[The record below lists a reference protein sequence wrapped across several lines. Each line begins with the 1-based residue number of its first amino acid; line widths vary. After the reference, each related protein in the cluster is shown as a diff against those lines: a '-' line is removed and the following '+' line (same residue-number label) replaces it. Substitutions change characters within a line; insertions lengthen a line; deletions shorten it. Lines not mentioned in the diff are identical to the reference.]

1 MPEGSGPLIELPLQ
15 GPQRGSIPV
24 RVLNESRAILELPR
38 LAFRSSEL
46 ARRPRGGGRPVVV
59 YPGYGTTDA
68 STAPLRAY
76 LRGLGYDV
84 HGWNLGRNRG
94 DMHAVITPVLDQVRA
109 LARRHEQPVA
119 LVGWSLGGV
128 IAREAAR
135 EHPELVARVITFG
148 TPVVGGP
155 KYTAVAGIYREQ
167 GVDLDTLE
175 REIAALEAERPIQVP
190 ITAIYSAED
199 RVVAWQA
206 CLDTTSP
213 RVEHVEL
220 RGTHT
225 GLGFN
230 PDVYRVVAD
239 RLAEPSPVT
248 NIELTPSTERT
259 PGALASDNRHPA
271 ASSDAKG

>member
-1 MPEGSGPLIELPLQ
+1 MREPSAPLIALPPEGPL
-15 GPQRGSIPV
+15 RGSIPV
-24 RVLNESRAILELPR
+24 RVLNESRALLELPR
-38 LAFRSSEL
+38 LALRSAEL

-59 YPGYGTTDA
+59 YPGYGTGDA

-109 LARRHEQPVA
+109 LAREHGQTVA

-128 IAREAAR
+128 IAREVAR
-135 EHPELVARVITFG
+135 EHPELVARVVTFG

-155 KYTAVAGIYREQ
+155 KYTAVAGIYRER
-167 GVDLDTLE
+167 GVDLDQLE
-175 REIAALEAERPIQVP
+175 RDLQALETERPLRVP
-190 ITAIYSAED
+190 VTAIYSAED

-206 CLDTTSP
+206 CVDTSSAG
-213 RVEHVEL
+213 VEHVEL

-230 PDVYRVVAD
+230 PDVYRIVAD
-239 RLAEPSPVT
+239 RLAEPLPLFRRREQAD
-248 NIELTPSTERT
+248 IADL
-259 PGALASDNRHPA
+259 
-271 ASSDAKG
+271 

>member
-1 MPEGSGPLIELPLQ
+1 MRESGIPPFELPAQ
-15 GPQRGSIPV
+15 GPHRGSIPV
-24 RVLNESRAILELPR
+24 RVLNESRAILEFPR
-38 LAFRSSEL
+38 LALRSPEL
-46 ARRPRGGGRPVVV
+46 ARCPRGGGRPVVV
-59 YPGYGTTDA
+59 YPGYGTGDA

-109 LARRHEQPVA
+109 LARDHAQPVS

-128 IAREAAR
+128 IAREVAR
-135 EHPELVARVITFG
+135 EHSELVARVITFG

-155 KYTAVAGIYREQ
+155 KYTAVAGIYRDQ
-167 GVDLDTLE
+167 GVDLDQLE
-175 REIAALEAERPIQVP
+175 QDLVALDAEHPITVP
-190 ITAIYSAED
+190 VTAIYSAED

-206 CLDTTSP
+206 CLDGTSP

-230 PDVYRVVAD
+230 PDVYRVVAE
-239 RLAEPSPVT
+239 RLGEPERERVRDPH
-248 NIELTPSTERT
+248 PS
-259 PGALASDNRHPA
+259 ALASQDRHPDTP
-271 ASSDAKG
+271 SDAKA